1 MRTMRTILISTLC
14 LFFHLGINAQS
25 KLVVLH
31 VTGQAEYL
39 PFYGAKP
46 LHLAPGDEIEIK
58 GKIKCKGSGSVRLI
72 FDGIPITVNGTKVR
86 EVEEIVRTATRHSQ
100 MSFTGR
106 FFSFLNESVN
116 EGITDEKLK
125 KHHRRYMNKTSGGIK
140 GFATPDVTVKAILLT
155 TGKLPSANVI
165 FKWRSLQGGGPYL
178 FTIQNAAQ
186 KDVAKVLTRDTAITL
201 DLDQLALNLDE
212 EYLWMVERG
221 EKDHSAQIPFEV
233 CPSPAVDQHNDL
245 TNEPTYQSASPEDK
259 QLMTA
264 FLLEEER
271 FFYAANQIYQHLTQQ
286 SPDNAIY
293 RRVYAS
299 FLARMDMLPE
309 AEKMIATKQ

>member
-1 MRTMRTILISTLC
+1 MTL
-14 LFFHLGINAQS
+14 LYLLAQQGLYAQS

-46 LHLAPGDEIEIK
+46 VNLAPGDEIEIK
-58 GKIKCKGSGSVRLI
+58 GKIKCKGSGAVRLI
-72 FDGIPITVNGTKVR
+72 YDGTPITVTGSKFR
-86 EVEEIVRTATRHSQ
+86 EVEEIVKTATRHSQ

-106 FFSFLNESVN
+106 FFNFLNESVN
-116 EGITDEKLK
+116 EGVTDEKLK

-140 GFATPDVTVKAILLT
+140 GFATPEATVRALLLS
-155 TGKLPSANVI
+155 TGKLPAANVI
-165 FKWRSLQGGGPYL
+165 FKWRNVPGGGPYL

-186 KDVAKVLTRDTAITL
+186 KEVAKVLTRDTAITL

-212 EYLWMVERG
+212 EYTWMVERG

-233 CPSPAVDQHNDL
+233 CPSSAVDQHTDL
-245 TNEPTYQSASPEDK
+245 SNESVFQHASPEER

-271 FFYAANQIYQHLTQQ
+271 FYYAANQVYQQLTQQ
-286 SPDNAIY
+286 SPDNAVY

-309 AEKMIATKQ
+309 AEKLIEPKH

>member
-1 MRTMRTILISTLC
+1 MSA
-14 LFFHLGINAQS
+14 LFLFVHLGLNAQG

-46 LHLAPGDEIEIK
+46 LYLAPGDELEVK
-58 GKIKCKGSGSVRLI
+58 GKIKCKGSGAVRLI
-72 FDGIPITVNGTKVR
+72 FDGIPITVTGTKVR
-86 EVEEIVRTATRHSQ
+86 EVEEIVKTATRHSQ

-116 EGITDEKLK
+116 EGVTDEKLK

-165 FKWRSLQGGGPYL
+165 FKWRNLQGGGPYL
-178 FTIQNAAQ
+178 FIMKDAAQ
-186 KDVAKVLTRDTAITL
+186 KEVARVLTRDTALTL
-201 DLDQLALNLDE
+201 DLDQLSLNLDE
-212 EYLWMVERG
+212 EYIWMVERG

-233 CPSPAVDQHNDL
+233 CPSQVVDQHTDL
-245 TNEPTYQSASPEDK
+245 SNEPAFQSAGPEDR
-259 QLMTA
+259 QLMAA
-264 FLLEEER
+264 FLLEEEH
-271 FFYAANQIYQHLTQQ
+271 FYYAADQIYQKLTKQ

-309 AEKMIATKQ
+309 AEALIKTKQ

>member
-1 MRTMRTILISTLC
+1 MRTILIFSLSLFIC
-14 LFFHLGINAQS
+14 LGLNAQS

-39 PFYGAKP
+39 PFYGAKSVY
-46 LHLAPGDEIEIK
+46 LAPGDELEIK
-58 GKIKCKGSGSVRLI
+58 GKIKCKGAGSIRLI
-72 FDGIPITVNGTKVR
+72 FDGIPITVTGTKAR
-86 EVEEIVRTATRHSQ
+86 ELDEIVKTATRHSQ

-116 EGITDEKLK
+116 EGVTDEKLK

-140 GFATPDVTVKAILLT
+140 GFATPDATVKALLLT
-155 TGKLPSANVI
+155 TGKLPAANVI
-165 FKWRSLQGGGPYL
+165 FKWRNIQGGGPYL
-178 FTIQNAAQ
+178 FTIQNAAH

-212 EYLWMVERG
+212 EYHWMVERG

-233 CPSPAVDQHNDL
+233 CPSPAIEQASEISNDAS
-245 TNEPTYQSASPEDK
+245 YQNAGPEERK
-259 QLMTA
+259 LMAA
-264 FLLEEER
+264 FMLEEER
-271 FFYAANQIYQHLTQQ
+271 FFYAANQIYQQLTQQ

-309 AEKMIATKQ
+309 AEKLIENK